1 MKNVTPYLS
10 SVNRWAIH
18 GFLRR
23 EDVPKERVTLFVANE
38 GEEKEYRKALEAQSH
53 GRKQN
58 WCFFLCTLG
67 IFCVRDPRGRMY
79 GFRYRCLESATAVS
93 QLGLLF
99 LVPACVRCIRH
110 PKPRSF
116 AHTSW
121 GCIEAILSTNF
132 FRQIPMW

>member
-1 MKNVTPYLS
+1 MVVKNVTPYLS

-58 WCFFLCTLG
+58 WCFFLVHSWHFLCQG
-67 IFCVRDPRGRMY
+67 SAWANVRIQISMPGVRDSR
-79 GFRYRCLESATAVS
+79 LSARFVVFSARLCAMHS
-93 QLGLLF
+93 A
-99 LVPACVRCIRH
+99 P
-110 PKPRSF
+110 
-116 AHTSW
+116 
-121 GCIEAILSTNF
+121 
-132 FRQIPMW
+132 

>member
-58 WCFFLCTLG
+58 WCFFFCALLAFSVSGIRVGECTDSD
-67 IFCVRDPRGRMY
+67 IDAWSPRQP
-79 GFRYRCLESATAVS
+79 S
-93 QLGLLF
+93 
-99 LVPACVRCIRH
+99 
-110 PKPRSF
+110 
-116 AHTSW
+116 
-121 GCIEAILSTNF
+121 LSSVCCF
-132 FRQIPMW
+132 